1 MKTGNSIPYIAA
13 IQFQEATNLQ
23 PIRDSF
29 HHGLKAKKKHTI
41 FKVLFKGAEKSS
53 WNSGG
58 NYNTQNCKL
67 IKTDLIATAWGLY

>member
-29 HHGLKAKKKHTI
+29 HHGLKAKKHTQDLKFCSRGQKNRVGI
-41 FKVLFKGAEKSS
+41 RG
-53 WNSGG
+53 
-58 NYNTQNCKL
+58 
-67 IKTDLIATAWGLY
+67 KTTTHKIAN